1 MDNIKEKLELLAFG
15 KYNKNVNNLTVGELY
30 DVLGT
35 LVISNISPDWQK
47 SMTEHINSQR
57 YYLFPT
63 RAALPL
69 VHHDIS
75 EN

>member
-35 LVISNISPDWQK
+35 LDIK
-47 SMTEHINSQR
+47 R
-57 YYLFPT
+57 FT
-63 RAALPL
+63 RLAKKY
-69 VHHDIS
+69 
-75 EN
+75 ERTY

>member
-35 LVISNISPDWQK
+35 LVISNVSPDWQK
-47 SMTEHINSQR
+47 SMKEQIG
-57 YYLFPT
+57 
-63 RAALPL
+63 RAH
-69 VHHDIS
+69 V
-75 EN
+75 